1 MAKPSNRWEEHAAGL
16 KRWVILGQADVLLVY
31 FSVRQIGRYMTYD
44 LVYRTIIEC
53 QTKLPCRCPQP
64 MRSASWA
71 VTLRSRGAGAT
82 SPRVTW
88 PNAQDLSCLLGAGSP
103 LGGARPK
110 SAVGL
115 ADERLAIAK
124 FPKPDDTRDIA
135 AGETL
140 ALTQTKGFTACGLRQ
155 IGSAL
160 DPGMSSGLPKEEDR
174 SNQRPFP
181 WRPVLRIWWQSASA
195 GIRRCSTRFSNRSGF
210 PRRP

>member
-1 MAKPSNRWEEHAAGL
+1 
-16 KRWVILGQADVLLVY
+16 
-31 FSVRQIGRYMTYD
+31 
-44 LVYRTIIEC
+44 
-53 QTKLPCRCPQP
+53 

-88 PNAQDLSCLLGAGSP
+88 PNAQDLSCLLGAGSL

-135 AGETL
+135 AGEIL
-140 ALTQTKGFTACGLRQ
+140 ALTQTKVFATCGLRQ

-160 DPGMSSGLPKEEDR
+160 DPGMP
-174 SNQRPFP
+174 
-181 WRPVLRIWWQSASA
+181 
-195 GIRRCSTRFSNRSGF
+195 
-210 PRRP
+210 

>member
-1 MAKPSNRWEEHAAGL
+1 
-16 KRWVILGQADVLLVY
+16 
-31 FSVRQIGRYMTYD
+31 
-44 LVYRTIIEC
+44 
-53 QTKLPCRCPQP
+53 

-88 PNAQDLSCLLGAGSP
+88 PNAQDLSCLLGAGSL

-135 AGETL
+135 AGEIL

-174 SNQRPFP
+174 SNQSPFP
-181 WRPVLRIWWQSASA
+181 WRPVWRIWWQSASA